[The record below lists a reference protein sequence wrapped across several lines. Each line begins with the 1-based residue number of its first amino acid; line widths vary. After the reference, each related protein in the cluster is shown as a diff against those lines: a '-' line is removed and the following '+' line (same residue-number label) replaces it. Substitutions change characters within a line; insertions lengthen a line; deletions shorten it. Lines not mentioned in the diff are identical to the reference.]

1 MQHPLSNSCDLVTS
15 TNKTGKVTSA
25 DKKTKTVT
33 FFNGDVK
40 HILPDGKVVS
50 SVAASFKVL
59 Y

>member
-1 MQHPLSNSCDLVTS
+1 MQHLLSNSDLVTS

-25 DKKTKTVT
+25 DRKTKTVT

-50 SVAASFKVL
+50 SVVALFRML